1 MAALDEPAQ
10 SVILHPSFLDISELV
25 RQDGR
30 KKSVNLCNKQEQTCR
45 AITCEFC
52 RDLNLA
58 ILCSVLSLLF
68 CLKLYKKEMSE
79 C

>member
-1 MAALDEPAQ
+1 MAAFDAPAQ
-10 SVILHPSFLDISELV
+10 SLILHPSFLDISELV
-25 RQDGR
+25 QQDGR
-30 KKSVNLCNKQEQTCR
+30 KKKVNLCNKPIR

-52 RDLNLA
+52 RDLHLA

>member
-1 MAALDEPAQ
+1 MTQHSPLSSIRIFLILVKLYDRTAERRALICATN
-10 SVILHPSFLDISELV
+10 
-25 RQDGR
+25 R
-30 KKSVNLCNKQEQTCR
+30 NKPVR

-52 RDLNLA
+52 RDLHLA